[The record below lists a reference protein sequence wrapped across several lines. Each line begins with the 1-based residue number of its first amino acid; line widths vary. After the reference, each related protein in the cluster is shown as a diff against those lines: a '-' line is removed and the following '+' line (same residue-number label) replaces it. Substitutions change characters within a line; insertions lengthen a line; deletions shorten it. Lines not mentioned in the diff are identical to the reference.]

1 MESAGGVAIGNKNTR
16 HWEQEYRALGTGV
29 PGTGDRSTGH
39 RGTGVPDI
47 GIKQNGSLAGKRVR
61 AGNVRYTVSLL
72 RPAKPRSRKYSSS
85 CKRKSSHEQCRGM

>member
-1 MESAGGVAIGNKNTR
+1 MESAGGGDWEQEYQTLGTGVPGTGNKNTR
-16 HWEQEYRALGTGV
+16 HWEQEYRAL
-29 PGTGDRSTGH
+29 
-39 RGTGVPDI
+39 GTGVPDI

>member
-1 MESAGGVAIGNKNTR
+1 MGTR
-16 HWEQEYRALGTGV
+16 IPDTGDRSTGHWEQEYRAL
-29 PGTGDRSTGH
+29 
-39 RGTGVPDI
+39 GTGVPDI